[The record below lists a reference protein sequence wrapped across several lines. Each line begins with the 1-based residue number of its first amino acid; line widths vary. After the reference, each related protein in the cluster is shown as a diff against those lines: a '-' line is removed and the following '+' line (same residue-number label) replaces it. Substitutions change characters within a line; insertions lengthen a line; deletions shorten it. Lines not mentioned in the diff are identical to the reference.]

1 MDGYE
6 NARIFAEMAAKEFD
20 VPVAL
25 HLDHAETFEEVM
37 KAFYSGIADYLLD
50 NGVIVLPCAV
60 GDTVYRTNEEA
71 IEPYPYVVFSE
82 PFACFVKNLWGKEF
96 FATKEEAEA
105 KLKELER

>member
-1 MDGYE
+1 MGRLTEHDLVGQN
-6 NARIFAEMAAKEFD
+6 NAEPIVTACNNCDIWKQLCEYKD
-20 VPVAL
+20 L
-25 HLDHAETFEEVM
+25 EEQ
-37 KAFYSGIADYLLD
+37 GRLIE
-50 NGVIVLPCAV
+50 LPCAV

-105 KLKELER
+105 EANLKELEGDKE